1 MLSILIPT
9 YNYAIDQLVQTI
21 WKQAESLSEPFEI
34 IVLEDNS
41 NDGETLQK
49 NKSITKLSSCHY
61 YLNKENLGRTASR
74 NMLAKRAKYDWLLFL
89 DADVLPV
96 SDTFIQ
102 KYMANDLSKIKV
114 AYGGVAYYNTPP
126 EKDKMLRYRY
136 GMQREAK
143 SVDERLKD
151 PYSIISQNL
160 LIDKRT
166 FEAVNI
172 EEKNAYGLDI
182 LFSYN
187 LKKREIPVLHI
198 DNPVYHLGLET
209 AQVFLEKSLK
219 SIETT
224 FYLEQQHLISEDTRP
239 VQKAFLKLK
248 KYHAISIFKNMVRRL
263 EKSMAKNLTSK
274 KPSLVQFDMYRL
286 YHYIKLKANA

>member
-9 YNYAIDQLVQTI
+9 YNDAIDQLVQTI

-41 NDGETLQK
+41 NDAATLQK
-49 NKSITKLSSCHY
+49 NKSITKLSNCHY
-61 YLNKENLGRTASR
+61 YLNKQNLGRTASR
-74 NMLAKRAKYDWLLFL
+74 NLLAKRAKYDWLLFL

-96 SDTFIQ
+96 SATFI
-102 KYMANDLSKIKV
+102 KNYMANDLSRIKV
-114 AYGGVAYYNTPP
+114 AYGGVAYYDTPP
-126 EKDKMLRYRY
+126 DKDKMLRYRY
-136 GMQREAK
+136 GRQREAK
-143 SVDERLKD
+143 SVEERLKD

-166 FEAVNI
+166 FEAVNV
-172 EEKNAYGLDI
+172 EEKNTYGLDI
-182 LFSYN
+182 LFSFN
-187 LKKREIPVLHI
+187 LKKQNIEVLHI

-209 AQVFLEKSLK
+209 TQVFLEKSLR

-224 FYLEQQHLISEDTRP
+224 FFLEQQHLISEDTRP

-248 KYHAISIFKNMVRRL
+248 KYGAVSLFKTMTSRL
-263 EKSMAKNLTSK
+263 ERGMVKNLTSK
-274 KPSLVQFDMYRL
+274 NPSLVQFDMYRL
-286 YHYIKLKANA
+286 NHYIKLKANA

>member
-9 YNYAIDQLVQTI
+9 YNDAIDQLVQTI

-41 NDGETLQK
+41 NDAATLQK
-49 NKSITKLSSCHY
+49 NKSITKLSNCHY
-61 YLNKENLGRTASR
+61 YLNKQNLGRTASR
-74 NMLAKRAKYDWLLFL
+74 NLLAKRAKYDWLLFL

-96 SDTFIQ
+96 SATFI
-102 KYMANDLSKIKV
+102 KNYMANDLSTIKV
-114 AYGGVAYYNTPP
+114 AYGGVAYYDTPP
-126 EKDKMLRYRY
+126 DKDKMLRYRY
-136 GMQREAK
+136 GRQREAK
-143 SVDERLKD
+143 SVEERLKD

-166 FEAVNI
+166 FEAVNV
-172 EEKNAYGLDI
+172 EEKNTYGLDI
-182 LFSYN
+182 LFSFN
-187 LKKREIPVLHI
+187 LKKQNIEVLHI

-209 AQVFLEKSLK
+209 TQVFLEKSLR

-224 FYLEQQHLISEDTRP
+224 FFLEQQHLISEDTRP

-248 KYHAISIFKNMVRRL
+248 KYGAVSLFKTMTSRL
-263 EKSMAKNLTSK
+263 ERGMVKNLTSK
-274 KPSLVQFDMYRL
+274 NPSLVQFDMYRL
-286 YHYIKLKANA
+286 NHYIKLKANA